1 MKQTPSFSK
10 LEAFARDRIE
20 AHRYPN
26 DYHFFRISKC
36 EICGVVP
43 FGLTIEYHTG
53 ARKGDFKGQI
63 FGQCSI
69 CGHTTRIFSFT
80 GSHRRP
86 ERKETPVCECGGTDF
101 YIGECERMEGDEGV
115 IGFFDEG
122 VVAGMCAQ
130 CERNRV
136 LVDTD

>member
-1 MKQTPSFSK
+1 MTNPPSLSK
-10 LEAFARDRIE
+10 LEKFARDQIQ
-20 AHRYPN
+20 ADRYPN
-26 DYHFFRISKC
+26 DYHFFRMSKC

-43 FGLTIEYHTG
+43 FGLTIEYHIG

-80 GSHRRP
+80 GSHRKP
-86 ERKETPVCECGGTDF
+86 ERKETPACKCGGTDF
-101 YIGECERMEGDEGV
+101 YVGECERMEGDEGT

-122 VVAGMCAQ
+122 VVAGMCSQ
-130 CERNRV
+130 CERTQV
-136 LVDTD
+136 LVETD